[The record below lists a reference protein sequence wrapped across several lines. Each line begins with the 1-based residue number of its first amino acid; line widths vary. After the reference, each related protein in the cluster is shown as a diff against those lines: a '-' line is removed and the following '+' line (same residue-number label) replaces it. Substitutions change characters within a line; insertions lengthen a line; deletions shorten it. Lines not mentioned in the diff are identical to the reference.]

1 MWHLLISIKFYVY
14 SVSTAHTLIMFYMF
28 PIIPIAIGYILL
40 AAAIGGFGLYIA
52 YDYDRTFTQYKK
64 TQNPMDWDL
73 FDTKYYRS

>member
-1 MWHLLISIKFYVY
+1 MFHLLISIKFYVY
-14 SVSTAHTLIMFYMF
+14 SVLIAHTLIMFYMF

-40 AAAIGGFGLYIA
+40 AASLGGFGLYIA

-73 FDTKYYRS
+73 FDTKYSRS

>member
-1 MWHLLISIKFYVY
+1 
-14 SVSTAHTLIMFYMF
+14 MF

-40 AAAIGGFGLYIA
+40 AAAIGFFGLYIA

-73 FDTKYYRS
+73 FDTKYSRS

>member
-1 MWHLLISIKFYVY
+1 
-14 SVSTAHTLIMFYMF
+14 MF

-40 AAAIGGFGLYIA
+40 AAAIGGFGLYCA

-73 FDTKYYRS
+73 FDTKYHRS